1 MAKFQVGPGIDEYI
15 SKLQNLEYNY
25 REVIGPAIYVGAGLV
40 ADAVK
45 ANIKG
50 LPATAANGLEK
61 AGLIDGFG
69 ISKMQDDNGYFNVKL
84 GFTGYNKI
92 KTKKYPGGQPN
103 SVIARSIESGSSWR
117 SSHPF
122 IGPAVRATKD
132 QAEQAMAEEIDK
144 EIKSTMG
151 V

>member
-1 MAKFQVGPGIDEYI
+1 MAKFEVGNGIDQYMEQ
-15 SKLQNLEYNY
+15 LHNLEYNY
-25 REVIGPAIYVGAGLV
+25 REIIGPAIYVGAGLV

-122 IGPAVRATKD
+122 VAPAVRAKKD
-132 QAEQAMAEEIDK
+132 AAEKAMAEEIDK
-144 EIKSTMG
+144 GINETMG
-151 V
+151 

>member
-1 MAKFQVGPGIDEYI
+1 MAKFQVGDGIDRYI
-15 SKLQNLEYNY
+15 DQLQNLEYNC
-25 REVIGPAIYVGAGLV
+25 REVIGEAIYVGAGLV

-50 LPATAANGLEK
+50 LPPTAANGLEK

-69 ISKMQDDNGYFNVKL
+69 IAKMRDENGYFNVKL

-117 SSHPF
+117 SSYPF
-122 IGPAVRATKD
+122 VAPAVRATKD
-132 QAEQAMAEEIDK
+132 RAEQAMAEEIEK
-144 EIKSTMG
+144 NIKSTMG

>member
-1 MAKFQVGPGIDEYI
+1 MAKFQVGSGIDEYI

-45 ANIKG
+45 ANIKA
-50 LPATAANGLEK
+50 LPASAANGLEK

-84 GFTGYNKI
+84 GFAGYNKI
-92 KTKKYPGGQPN
+92 KTKKYPNGQPN

-117 SSHPF
+117 PSYPF
-122 IGPAVRATKD
+122 VAPAVRSTKD
-132 QAEQAMAEEIDK
+132 AAEKAMAEEIDK
-144 EIKSTMG
+144 GINETMG
-151 V
+151 